1 MCFMTAKLLKIVFT
15 CWENNFKL
23 TNKINTNSYNNA
35 FTLLILII
43 THRNQGWLS

>member
-1 MCFMTAKLLKIVFT
+1 MCFMTAKLLKIVCT

-23 TNKINTNSYNNA
+23 TNKININGYNNA

-43 THRNQGWLS
+43 RHRIQG